1 MSEQDQTSNNQQVV
15 VYALIA
21 IAVLLAAIV
30 GFMIYNNM
38 ASKGAT
44 ATGGAASTTADT
56 SAASTS
62 GSGSNTSI
70 ANQMPTAA
78 ATVPFD
84 PKTATK
90 LPAGMD
96 PAGAMKAYSDA
107 IMASNWAA
115 AFNLLPAGGKKTYGT
130 PDAMGSQLKSY
141 GITGFR
147 VGTPT
152 TSGSDTTIVLEEDTP
167 AMNITYTWIFTK
179 SGSDW
184 LVKNRT
190 MGGAVK

>member
-1 MSEQDQTSNNQQVV
+1 MSDQAQTNNQQVV

-44 ATGGAASTTADT
+44 ASSGAASTTAD
-56 SAASTS
+56 SAA
-62 GSGSNTSI
+62 GI

-78 ATVPFD
+78 APVPFD

-96 PAGAMKAYSDA
+96 PATAMKTYSDA
-107 IMASNWAA
+107 IKAANWKV
-115 AFNLLPAGGKKTYGT
+115 AFDLLPTGGKKTYGT
-130 PDAMGSQLKSY
+130 PDAMGAQLKSY

-147 VGTPT
+147 VGPAT
-152 TSGSDTTIVLEEDTP
+152 TSGSDTSVVIEEDTP
-167 AMNITYTWIFTK
+167 AMNITYTWTFTK

>member
-1 MSEQDQTSNNQQVV
+1 MSDQTQANNQQVI

-38 ASKGAT
+38 SSKGAT
-44 ATGGAASTTADT
+44 ASAGAESSTVD
-56 SAASTS
+56 SAATS
-62 GSGSNTSI
+62 GSSTAGAGQT
-70 ANQMPTAA
+70 MPTAA
-78 ATVPFD
+78 ADVPFD

-90 LPAGMD
+90 LPAGVE
-96 PAGAMKAYSDA
+96 PAAAMKTYSDA
-107 IMASNWAA
+107 ITASNWKA
-115 AFNLLPAGGKKTYGT
+115 AFDLLPAGSKKTYGT
-130 PDAMGSQLKSY
+130 PEAMGAQLKSY

-152 TSGSDTTIVLEEDTP
+152 TSGSDTSIALEEDTP

-179 SGSDW
+179 SGGDW
-184 LVKNRT
+184 FVKNRT

>member
-1 MSEQDQTSNNQQVV
+1 MSDQAQANNQQVV

-44 ATGGAASTTADT
+44 ASAGAGSSTVDSAGSSTAD
-56 SAASTS
+56 
-62 GSGSNTSI
+62 I
-70 ANQMPTAA
+70 AQKMPTAA
-78 ATVPFD
+78 AAVPFD

-90 LPAGMD
+90 LPAGVD
-96 PAGAMKAYSDA
+96 PASAMKAYSDA
-107 IMASNWAA
+107 ITAGNWKV
-115 AFNLLPAGGKKTYGT
+115 AFDLLPAGSKKTYGT
-130 PDAMGSQLKSY
+130 PEAMGAQLKSY

-152 TSGSDTTIVLEEDTP
+152 TSGSDTSIALEEDTP

>member
-1 MSEQDQTSNNQQVV
+1 MSEQAQTNNQQVV

-38 ASKGAT
+38 ASKGAS
-44 ATGGAASTTADT
+44 ASAGAASSTVDQSAAAASSGT
-56 SAASTS
+56 SAGVA
-62 GSGSNTSI
+62 
-70 ANQMPTAA
+70 AQMPTPAA
-78 ATVPFD
+78 PVPFD

-90 LPAGMD
+90 LPAGQD
-96 PAGAMKAYSDA
+96 PAAAMKTYSDA
-107 IMASNWAA
+107 IMAGNWAA

-130 PDAMGSQLKSY
+130 PEAMGSQLKSY

-152 TSGSDTTIVLEEDTP
+152 TSGSDTSIVLEEDTP

-184 LVKNRT
+184 LVKTRS